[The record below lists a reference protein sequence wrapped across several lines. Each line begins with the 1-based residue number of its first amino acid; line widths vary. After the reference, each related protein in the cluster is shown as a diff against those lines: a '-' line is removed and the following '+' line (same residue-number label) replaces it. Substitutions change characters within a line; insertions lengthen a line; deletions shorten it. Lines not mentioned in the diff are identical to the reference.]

1 MMRGR
6 FWQGLVWGSLVGT
19 VLGAIIGPMA
29 RPQRKPLI
37 ERGADTIKDVTSDF
51 VKGARR
57 TRKRFM
63 KRMH

>member
-6 FWQGLVWGSLVGT
+6 FWQGMIWGSLVGT

-37 ERGADTIKDVTSDF
+37 ERGADVLKDTGYDIMKS
-51 VKGARR
+51 ARR

-63 KRMH
+63 KKMH